1 MWCIMDVIIAVFIL
15 GAIFGGLVVAAFRS
29 DGPVII
35 ADETEHGVER
45 S

>member
-1 MWCIMDVIIAVFIL
+1 MEVIIAVFII
-15 GAIFGGLVVAAFRS
+15 GAVSGGLIVAAFRS

-35 ADETEHGVER
+35 TDETEHGVER